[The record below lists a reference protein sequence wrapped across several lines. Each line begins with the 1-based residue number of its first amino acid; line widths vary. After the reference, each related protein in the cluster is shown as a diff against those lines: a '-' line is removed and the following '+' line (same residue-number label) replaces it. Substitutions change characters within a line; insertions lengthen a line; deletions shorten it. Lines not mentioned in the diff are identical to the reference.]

1 MPGAISGLLLVHG
14 AEESHR
20 LLMKT
25 ISGWLDGCADVNQ
38 NARASSMDW
47 LEHLMDLYSAN
58 VFARDQSEMLS
69 VRLASLCRA
78 IAKFALLR
86 SSAM

>member
-25 ISGWLDGCADVNQ
+25 IPGWLEVCAVNQ
-38 NARASSMDW
+38 NARASGMDW
-47 LEHLMDLYSAN
+47 LEHLMDLYGKNA
-58 VFARDQSEMLS
+58 FARDQSEMLS

-86 SSAM
+86 SNAM